1 MMKRKIIIF
10 LFLALLVLGGCATL
24 PKGPSVMVLPPPG
37 KPFEQFQAE
46 DAICRQWAAQQ
57 IGQSPQETVNQNT
70 ATGAVAGTVIGAG
83 LGAAIGSASGHAGA
97 GAAIGAASGLLLGT
111 AAGADSAQVYGWE
124 AQRRYDIAYQQCMY
138 AKGNQIPGVVRTR
151 PVRRIPPP
159 PPPLGSGYSPPTYSP
174 PYQATPPP
182 AQ

>member
-138 AKGNQIPGVVRTR
+138 AKGNQIPGVVTRTR
-151 PVRRIPPP
+151 PVRRMPPP
-159 PPPLGSGYSPPTYSP
+159 PPGPGYAPPTYSP
-174 PYQATPPP
+174 PYPATPPP